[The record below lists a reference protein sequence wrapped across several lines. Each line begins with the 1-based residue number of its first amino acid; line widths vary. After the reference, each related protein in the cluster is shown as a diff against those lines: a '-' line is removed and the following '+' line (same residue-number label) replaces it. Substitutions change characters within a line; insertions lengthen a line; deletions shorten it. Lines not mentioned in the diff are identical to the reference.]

1 MRRSRLRLFK
11 WTSMTISLLGV
22 LMIIAT
28 VLVLLYIGVE
38 RISSTISTNVDKGSL
53 YDEFAQ
59 LQKEYQDLKI
69 DYESTK
75 KVIYGMGDKDLMEK
89 YVNAEIKL
97 VEAKSA
103 LDDVE
108 SALST
113 NKPIPEIK
121 NRLQTANLKLKE
133 ARDSLASLKAL
144 I

>member
-28 VLVLLYIGVE
+28 VLVLLYIGVD

-59 LQKEYQDLKI
+59 LQKEYQDLEI

>member
-11 WTSMTISLLGV
+11 FTSMAISVLGV

-28 VLVLLYIGVE
+28 VIVMAYIGFE

-53 YDEFAQ
+53 YDDFAQ
-59 LQKEYQDLKI
+59 LQKEYQDLRI
-69 DYESTK
+69 EYDSTK
-75 KVIYGMGDKDLMEK
+75 KTIYETGDKDLMEK
-89 YVNAEIKL
+89 YINAEIKL

-121 NRLQTANLKLKE
+121 NRLQTAKVKLKE
-133 ARDSLASLKAL
+133 ARDSLASLKA
-144 I
+144 

>member
-28 VLVLLYIGVE
+28 VLVLLYIGVD

>member
-11 WTSMTISLLGV
+11 FTSMAISVLGV

-28 VLVLLYIGVE
+28 VIVMAYIGFE

-69 DYESTK
+69 EYDSTK
-75 KVIYGMGDKDLMEK
+75 KTIYETGDKDLMEK
-89 YVNAEIKL
+89 YINAEIKL

-121 NRLQTANLKLKE
+121 NRLQTAKVKLKE
-133 ARDSLASLKAL
+133 ARDSLANLKA
-144 I
+144 

>member
-59 LQKEYQDLKI
+59 LQKEYQDLEI